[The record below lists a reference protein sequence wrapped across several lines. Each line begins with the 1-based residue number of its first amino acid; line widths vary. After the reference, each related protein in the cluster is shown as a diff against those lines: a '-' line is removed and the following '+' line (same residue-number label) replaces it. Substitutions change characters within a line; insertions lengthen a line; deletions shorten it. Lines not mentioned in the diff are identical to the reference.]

1 MPYTHREPTAWSM
14 AGDTDATEVG
24 SGQSGWS
31 LPISSASQEVKSKAG
46 VRPARFVCLPS
57 PKYPRTL
64 SCSGNVPYQVLAINL
79 CVPDCHAYFPPLE
92 GFDGK
97 AVVHQY

>member
-1 MPYTHREPTAWSM
+1 MHREDQLRGQWEAIQMQGKLLRASLARDIQFPTPRKKSSPRL
-14 AGDTDATEVG
+14 V
-24 SGQSGWS
+24 SGPPV
-31 LPISSASQEVKSKAG
+31 LPAYRQRK
-46 VRPARFVCLPS
+46 F
-57 PKYPRTL
+57 PRTL

-79 CVPDCHAYFPPLE
+79 CVPDCQAYFPPLE